1 MIRPTYKLG
10 NLERRPAAGLA
21 VQLISGTQLKKWGNQ
36 KEKMLLST
44 YLIDSLLIRSF
55 FCYGV
60 AMTATNV
67 ALRKSAN
74 QSSTARGGSAMNA
87 IDGDR
92 SVFHDVGGTG
102 GRCSETSKEASPW
115 WMADLMRPTAVNAV
129 RVTTRTCC
137 GTVKSHFPFWYIST
151 RLNLHIT

>member
-1 MIRPTYKLG
+1 MGCI
-10 NLERRPAAGLA
+10 A
-21 VQLISGTQLKKWGNQ
+21 VQLIGGATG
-36 KEKMLLST
+36 EKRENAHRPS
-44 YLIDSLLIRSF
+44 YLIESSFTHFSLLTFLYRT
-55 FCYGV
+55 
-60 AMTATNV
+60 TATNV

-129 RVTTRTCC
+129 RMTTRTCC
-137 GTVKSHFPFWYIST
+137 GNRKETLFTSRSFPLELIYIF
-151 RLNLHIT
+151 HIL